1 MRTTIFLVLFPLIVL
16 IAQTSKITT
25 IDIKQGWKVVKAE
38 GVDITIEKIKGKS
51 GNAFKLN
58 YNFIKGAGYGGVQ
71 KKIPFKFSGNYR
83 FSFYIRADSPNNN
96 LEFKL
101 LDSAANNVW
110 WSNNRNFEFPSKWEK
125 FVINKRDIQFAWGP
139 GKDKELQK
147 TEYLEFT
154 IASYNGGKGSVS
166 IDGLEFEEIPDQD
179 SSVQYEYSSIENN
192 REIKNAF
199 DGNNLTTWKSITDK
213 PQEIIINFHH
223 LKEYGGLVIDWEK
236 YYNAEKFEILSSDN
250 MLKWE
255 KLYTVKRGN
264 PEKNYIYF
272 KNGESVYLKIK
283 LIKSDGNRFGIK
295 DITIKEHDFSSDINN
310 FFISIANDNPRGY
323 FPRYLN
329 KEASYWTICG
339 VNGDNKEAL
348 INEDGMVEV
357 DKLHFSVEPFIY
369 SDNKLIT
376 WNDVKEEQQLEKNY
390 MPVPSVLWD
399 KNSLQLQTKI
409 FTDGKANKNSVLY
422 IVYTLQNKSSIL
434 KEGNFYL
441 TFRPMQVNPYYQF
454 LNNSGGIIKIHSI
467 KKTGRSI
474 SVNSDKVIIPIM
486 KEDRFGAC
494 TFDEGDISYFISKD
508 SLPLHDNVKDNF
520 GFASGALQYNFKL
533 LPGEEKTY
541 ALAVPFY
548 KANMDYMY
556 SSNLDSLLNTTK
568 TYWDN
573 LVTNVKFKS
582 PESADK
588 FINTIYSNLSY
599 ILINRDSVGI
609 QPGSR
614 SYERSWI
621 RDGALTSSALLKFG
635 ITKEVKEFIE
645 WYSVYQSEN
654 GKIPCVVDRRGADPV
669 SENDSNGEYLFLL
682 NQYFKFTGDTSFLR
696 SKFLNIKKAVG
707 YLEYLISLRSTDF
720 YKSNNDSIHSLYGL
734 LPESISHEGYSAKPM
749 HSYWD
754 DFFALRGLKDAVA
767 IAKVLNEYEWG
778 SKVSTIKDKFKN
790 DLYNSINL
798 TIKRKGI
805 DYIPGCAELG
815 DFDATSTSI
824 GVFPC
829 GELNNMPKDK
839 LKSTF
844 DKYFQYFEDRKN
856 SKINWDGYT
865 PYELRIISS
874 LILMGEIEHAHELME
889 FFFMDQRPMNWN
901 QWAEVVWKDYRK
913 PAFIGDM
920 PHTWVGSEFLNAARN
935 FIVYENE
942 SDSSLVIGAGLYKE
956 WIDSPMGISFEN
968 LPTYYGNLSYSIKK
982 ENNNYKITIRGNLK
996 IPSGKIILKNFN
1008 KGNTPMDVVINNKKS
1023 TDFFDNEI
1031 IIKDFPAEVNV
1042 RY

>member
-1 MRTTIFLVLFPLIVL
+1 MRTTVFFVLFPIIVL
-16 IAQTSKITT
+16 IAQTSSVTKL
-25 IDIKQGWKVVKAE
+25 DIIHGWKIVKAE

-51 GNAFKLN
+51 GNAVKLN
-58 YNFIKGAGYGGVQ
+58 YNFIKGTGYGGVQ
-71 KKIPFKFSGNYR
+71 KKIPLNFNGNYR
-83 FSFYIRADSPNNN
+83 FSFYIKADSPNNN
-96 LEFKL
+96 FEFKL
-101 LDSAANNVW
+101 LDSTTNNVW
-110 WSNNRNFEFPSKWEK
+110 WSNNHNFEFPPKWEK

-139 GKDKELQK
+139 AKDKELLK

-166 IDGLEFEEIPDQD
+166 IDGLEFEEIPDRD
-179 SSVQYEYSSIENN
+179 LLVQTEYSSTENN
-192 REIKNAF
+192 RDLNNAF
-199 DGNNLTTWKSITDK
+199 DGSNLTTWKSITDK
-213 PQEIIINFHH
+213 PQEIIINFKH
-223 LKEYGGLVIDWEK
+223 LKEYGGIVIDWEK

-255 KLYTVKRGN
+255 KLYAVERGN
-264 PEKNYIYF
+264 PERNYIYL

-283 LIKSDGNRFGIK
+283 LIKSGGRRFGIK
-295 DITIKEHDFSSDINN
+295 DIAVKEPDFSSDINN
-310 FFISIANDNPRGY
+310 FFISIAKDNPRGY

-329 KEASYWTICG
+329 KEGTYWTICG

-357 DKLHFSVEPFIY
+357 DKLHFSIEPFIY

-376 WNDVKEEQQLEKNY
+376 WNDVKEEQQLEKKY
-390 MPVPSVLWD
+390 LPVPSVLWN

-409 FTDGKANKNSVLY
+409 FTDGKANINSVLY
-422 IVYTLQNKSSIL
+422 IVYSLQNKSSAL
-434 KEGNFYL
+434 KEGKLYL
-441 TFRPMQVNPYYQF
+441 TLRPFQVNPYYQF
-454 LNNSGGIIKIHSI
+454 LNNSGGALKIKSI
-467 KKTGRSI
+467 KKTGTSI
-474 SVNSDKVIIPIM
+474 SVNSDKVIIPLV

-494 TFDEGDISYFISKD
+494 SFDEGDISYYISGD
-508 SLPLHDNVKDNF
+508 SLPLHDNISENF
-520 GFASGALQYNFKL
+520 GFASGALQYNFRL
-533 LPGEEKTY
+533 LPGEEKNY

-548 KANMDYMY
+548 KVYPG
-556 SSNLDSLLNTTK
+556 NLNSFNPDSILNNTITN
-568 TYWDN
+568 WDN
-573 LVTNVKFKS
+573 LVTDVKFKL

-588 FINTIYSNLSY
+588 FVNTIYSNIDY
-599 ILINRDSVGI
+599 ILINRDSAGL

-635 ITKEVKEFIE
+635 ISMPVKEFID
-645 WYSVYQSEN
+645 WYSGYQSEN
-654 GKIPCVVDRRGADPV
+654 GKIPCVVDKRGPDPV

-696 SKFLNIKKAVG
+696 SKFTNIKKAVD

-734 LPESISHEGYSAKPM
+734 LPESISHEGYSEKPM

-754 DFFALRGLKDAVA
+754 DFFALRGLKDAIE
-767 IAKVLNEYEWG
+767 IAKVLNDYEWG
-778 SKVSTIKDKFKN
+778 SKVNIIKDKFKN

-829 GELNNMPKDK
+829 GELNNMPQDK
-839 LKSTF
+839 LKGTF
-844 DKYFQYFEDRKN
+844 DKYFKYFEDRKN
-856 SKINWDGYT
+856 SSINWDGYT

-874 LILMGEIEHAHELME
+874 LILMGEIERAHELME
-889 FFFMDQRPMNWN
+889 FFFKDQRPANWN
-901 QWAEVVWKDYRK
+901 QWSEVVWKDYRK

-935 FIVYENE
+935 LLVYEDE

-956 WIDSPMGISFEN
+956 WIDSPMGISIEN

-982 ENNNYKITIRGNLK
+982 KNNNYKITIRGNLK

-1008 KGNTPMDVVINNKKS
+1008 KGNAPVDVVINNKKS

-1031 IIKDFPAEVNV
+1031 IIKEFPAEVNIK
-1042 RY
+1042 Y

>member
-1 MRTTIFLVLFPLIVL
+1 MRTTIFFLLFPLIVL
-16 IAQTSKITT
+16 SAQSSKVTKV
-25 IDIKQGWKVVKAE
+25 DIQQGWKVVKAE
-38 GVDITIEKIKGKS
+38 GVDISIEKIKGRS

-58 YNFIKGAGYGGVQ
+58 YNFTRGSGYGGVQ
-71 KKIPFKFSGNYR
+71 KRILLKFKGNYR

-101 LDSAANNVW
+101 LDSTANNVW
-110 WSNNRNFEFPSKWEK
+110 WSNNRNFEFPSEWKK
-125 FVINKRDIQFAWGP
+125 FIINKRDIQFAWGP
-139 GKDKELQK
+139 AKDRQLQK
-147 TEYLEFT
+147 IEYLEFT

-166 IDGLEFEEIPDQD
+166 IDGLEFEELPDQD
-179 SSVQYEYSSIENN
+179 PSIKPSYSSLENN
-192 REIKNAF
+192 RNIKNAF
-199 DGNNLTTWKSITDK
+199 DGNSLTTWKSLTDK
-213 PQEIIINFHH
+213 PQEIIINFHD
-223 LKEYGGLVIDWEK
+223 LKEYGGIIIDWEK
-236 YYNAEKFEILSSDN
+236 YNNAEKFEILSSDN

-255 KLYTVKRGN
+255 KLYTVERGN
-264 PEKNYIYF
+264 PERNYIYI

-283 LIKSDGNRFGIK
+283 LIKCGGRRFGIK
-295 DITIKEHDFSSDINN
+295 DIAIKEPDFSSDINN
-310 FFISIANDNPRGY
+310 LFISIAKDNPRGY
-323 FPRYLN
+323 YPRYLN
-329 KEASYWTICG
+329 KEATYWTISG

-357 DKLHFSVEPFIY
+357 DKLHFSIEPFIY
-369 SDNKLIT
+369 SDDKLIT
-376 WNDVKEEQQLEKNY
+376 WNDVKAEQQLEKKY
-390 MPVPSVLWD
+390 LPVPSVLWD
-399 KNSLQLQTKI
+399 KNNLQLQTKI
-409 FTDGKANKNSVLY
+409 FTDGKPNINSVLY
-422 IVYTLQNKSSIL
+422 IVYTLQNKSSVL
-434 KEGNFYL
+434 KEGRLYL
-441 TFRPMQVNPYYQF
+441 TLRPFQVNPYYQF
-454 LNNSGGIIKIHSI
+454 LNNPGGIIKINSI

-474 SVNSDKVIIPIM
+474 SVNSDKVIIPVS
-486 KEDRFGAC
+486 KEDGFGAC

-508 SLPLHDNVKDNF
+508 SLPPHDYIRDNF
-520 GFASGALQYNFKL
+520 GSASGALQYNFKL

-548 KANMDYMY
+548 KVHPGNIN
-556 SSNLDSLLNTTK
+556 SFNLDSILTNTAA
-568 TYWDN
+568 YWDN
-573 LVTNVKFKS
+573 LVTSVKFKL
-582 PESADK
+582 PESGDK

-599 ILINRDSVGI
+599 ILINRDSAGI

-635 ITKEVKEFIE
+635 LTSEVKEFID
-645 WYSVYQSEN
+645 WYSGYQSDD
-654 GKIPCVVDRRGADPV
+654 GKIPCVVDKRGADPV

-682 NQYFKFTGDTSFLR
+682 NQYFKFTRDTPFIR
-696 SKFLNIKKAVG
+696 SKLTNIKKAVG

-720 YKSNNDSIHSLYGL
+720 YKNNNDSIHSLYGL

-754 DFFALRGLKDAVA
+754 DFFALRGLKDAVE
-767 IAKVLNEYEWG
+767 IAKVLNESEWG
-778 SKVSTIKDKFKN
+778 SKVNIIKDKFNN

-798 TIKRKGI
+798 TINRKRI

-829 GELNNMPKDK
+829 GELNNMPQDK
-839 LKSTF
+839 LKNTF
-844 DKYFQYFEDRKN
+844 DKYFKYFEDRKN
-856 SKINWDGYT
+856 SIINWDAYT

-874 LILMGEIEHAHELME
+874 LILMDEIERAHELME
-889 FFFMDQRPMNWN
+889 FFFKDQRPANWN
-901 QWAEVVWKDYRK
+901 QWSEVVWKDYRK

-935 FIVYENE
+935 MIVYENE

-956 WIDSPMGISFEN
+956 WIDSPMGVSIEN

-982 ENNNYKITIRGNLK
+982 ESNNYKINIWGNLK

-1008 KGNTPMDVVINNKKS
+1008 KGNNPLDIVINNKKS

-1031 IIKDFPAEVNV
+1031 FIKDFPAEVNIK
-1042 RY
+1042 Y